1 MGRYLPCSEAKE
13 MNKIKFEFFKS
24 CADIASA
31 EYDGTD
37 KLLLI
42 FPTEED
48 GYLSIGPRIIK
59 AEGGQA
65 RVDLVSV
72 SDGVQ
77 DCYLCINGER
87 IELPKLEK
95 IGRLFRMSTQSDSS
109 AMARVAYLKE
119 QEDKMAELEERLAIA
134 EEKIFGRK
142 GIL

>member
-1 MGRYLPCSEAKE
+1 

-37 KLLLI
+37 KLLLL
-42 FPTEED
+42 FPIEED

-59 AEGGQA
+59 AEGGQVT
-65 RVDLVSV
+65 VDLASV

-95 IGRLFRMSTQSDSS
+95 IGRLFRMSAPSESS

-119 QEDKMAELEERLAIA
+119 QEERMAEIENRLAIA

>member
-1 MGRYLPCSEAKE
+1 MRE

-24 CADIASA
+24 CADVASA

-37 KLLLI
+37 KLLLL

-48 GYLSIGPRIIK
+48 GYLSIGPRIMK
-59 AEGGQA
+59 AERGQA
-65 RVDLVSV
+65 TIDLATI

-77 DCYLCINGER
+77 DCYLCIGGER

-95 IGRLFRMSTQSDSS
+95 IGRLFRISSPSEGS

-119 QEDKMAELEERLAIA
+119 LEDRINGLEERLCIA
-134 EEKIFGRK
+134 EEKIFRK
-142 GIL
+142 RGIL